1 MDHGTGVSHENR
13 GTGAIREKG
22 GHLAHKLLLL
32 LSHLLLRLLVSLM
45 NSTTTRPLLPLRP
58 LLVLGTACLL
68 LTLYLLL
75 LLLLLRMR
83 GNTQLT
89 LGIPALLLLWLPWP
103 LRVSTPSLLLLWL
116 LLPKSLHLIL
126 GSLCV
131 ALPLLHL
138 SA

>member
-1 MDHGTGVSHENR
+1 MDHGTSVSHENR

-22 GHLAHKLLLL
+22 GHLAHKLLFL

-45 NSTTTRPLLPLRP
+45 NSTTTRPLLPLRS

-75 LLLLLRMR
+75 LLRMRMR

-131 ALPLLHL
+131 APPLLHL